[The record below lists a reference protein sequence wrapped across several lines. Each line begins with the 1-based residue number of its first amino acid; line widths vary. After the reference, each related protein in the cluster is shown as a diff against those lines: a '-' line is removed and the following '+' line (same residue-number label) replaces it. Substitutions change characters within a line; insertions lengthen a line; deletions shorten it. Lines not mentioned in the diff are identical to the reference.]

1 MPIKKG
7 FGKGTTSSNIKEL
20 MKTGKPQ
27 KQAVAIA
34 LTAAK
39 KAAPKVKTAVKSAV
53 KSAVKKKAK

>member
-7 FGKGTTSSNIKEL
+7 YGKGTTSSNIKEL

-27 KQAVAIA
+27 KQDVAIA

-39 KAAPKVKTAVKSAV
+39 KAAPKVKSAV
-53 KSAVKKKAK
+53 KSAFKSAAKKKSK

>member
-39 KAAPKVKTAVKSAV
+39 KAAPKVKAAVKSA
-53 KSAVKKKAK
+53 AKKKAK